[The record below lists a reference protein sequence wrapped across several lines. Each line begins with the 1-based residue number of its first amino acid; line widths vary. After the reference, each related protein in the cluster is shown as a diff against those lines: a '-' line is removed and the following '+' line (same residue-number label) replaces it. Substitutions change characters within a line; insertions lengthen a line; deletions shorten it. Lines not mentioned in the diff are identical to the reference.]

1 MPVMGVGVLR
11 LYPAFEPKD
20 EAVASRSPRLTL
32 KELVARAEEFGLG
45 PDQARWFL
53 SRQLDSL
60 GRWKTMAS
68 QFFVH
73 RSALDIVLLEP
84 AIHSSLIDG
93 AHLLRVFP
101 SSN

>member
-1 MPVMGVGVLR
+1 MGVGVLR
-11 LYPAFEPKD
+11 RYPAFEPKD